1 MSELRTHL
9 ATWDGSAPNGKIW
22 MATLRQ
28 ASDEARRRVDQA
40 ENAAIALQK
49 ARLES
54 QREAAR
60 RRLLLELGR
69 FLVCGADRVGNL
81 NDLFFQQMSRQD
93 LATSAR
99 LERCFAKLDYKYPE
113 WTADL
118 IFELERFRVE
128 TSQNQKL
135 GRLIGSEL
143 DAALD
148 DPRWNSVS
156 A

>member
-1 MSELRTHL
+1 M
-9 ATWDGSAPNGKIW
+9 N
-22 MATLRQ
+22 
-28 ASDEARRRVDQA
+28 RR
-40 ENAAIALQK
+40 
-49 ARLES
+49 
-54 QREAAR
+54 
-60 RRLLLELGR
+60 
-69 FLVCGADRVGNL
+69 
-81 NDLFFQQMSRQD
+81 D

-99 LERCFAKLDYKYPE
+99 LERCFAKLGHNYPE

-118 IFELERFRVE
+118 IFEIERFRVE

-148 DPRWNSVS
+148 DPRWNSIS